1 MELLAFGRVFYLHS
15 RFDMAD
21 QPSFQRQI
29 KQLGMNKTYTFADC
43 TIRVDKITYVG
54 KCIQD
59 RYPAIS
65 IRLEGSQEVFLM
77 PYAQSIERDAAYREL
92 VEQMKQITE
101 EERNYGN
108 NNDNERGMSDT
119 QDRQGKSSSH
129 SEDVRI

>member
-1 MELLAFGRVFYLHS
+1 
-15 RFDMAD
+15 
-21 QPSFQRQI
+21 
-29 KQLGMNKTYTFADC
+29 MNKTYTFADC

-92 VEQMKQITE
+92 VEQMKQLTE
-101 EERNYGN
+101 EERNYDN
-108 NNDNERGMSDT
+108 NNANEKGMFGT
-119 QDRQGKSSSH
+119 QDGQGKSSSN

>member
-1 MELLAFGRVFYLHS
+1 
-15 RFDMAD
+15 
-21 QPSFQRQI
+21 
-29 KQLGMNKTYTFADC
+29 MNKIYTFADC

-65 IRLEGSQEVFLM
+65 IRLEGAQEVFLM
-77 PYAQSIERDAAYREL
+77 PYTQSTERDAAYKEL
-92 VEQMKQITE
+92 VEQMKQLTE

-108 NNDNERGMSDT
+108 NDNNERGMSDT
-119 QDRQGKSSSH
+119 QDGQGKSICN